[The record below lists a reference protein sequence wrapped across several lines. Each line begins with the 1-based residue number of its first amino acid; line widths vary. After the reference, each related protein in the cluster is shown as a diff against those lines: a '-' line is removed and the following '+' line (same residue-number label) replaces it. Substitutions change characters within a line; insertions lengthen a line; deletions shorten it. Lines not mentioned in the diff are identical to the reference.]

1 MDERDVYIMYLTVCI
16 LALIINIIAILILL
30 KKKSLKSFEV
40 LLSNILSLNVAYS
53 LNEIPAVI
61 IFMTSQFHN
70 LLKNKTYLNFRYVTS
85 ALILHGICFFIV
97 YLTLQRLVAV
107 KCPLRYANFTAR
119 PKTIRGSLFIYFTI
133 ALAFIICILLMSET
147 SIDGEMIDRALRW
160 LFIIESVFIVS
171 CYTMI
176 IYGINSRNVKPSVRT
191 QERRRFKAAIIVS
204 ISFLISYVPVSV
216 VVILQDC
223 SHHILQFTMM
233 MIWIDSFVNPF
244 LVILNVYR
252 WGNIFGS
259 VKEYIKRTSISESA
273 AQVTIKEEI
282 M

>member
-40 LLSNILSLNVAYS
+40 LLSNILSLNVAFS

-70 LLKNKTYLNFRYVTS
+70 LLKNKTYLNFRFVTS

-97 YLTLQRLVAV
+97 YLTLQRLIAV
-107 KCPLRYANFTAR
+107 KCPLRYPDVTAR

-160 LFIIESVFIVS
+160 LFITESVFIVS

-176 IYGINSRNVKPSVRT
+176 ICRINSRNVKPSVRT
-191 QERRRFKAAIIVS
+191 QEGRRFKAAIIVS

-259 VKEYIKRTSISESA
+259 IKEYIKRTSISESA

-282 M
+282 T